1 MFKLSPCIE
10 MMFTKEYPD
19 FYDRF
24 KAVRDAGLDCVDFW
38 GWSSKDLGKI
48 RELIAEYGIT
58 ITSMSVDTTDP
69 EVRKVFGEKRLLTRD
84 PDAFDAFYKASEE
97 SIKIAKSLKVPSLIV
112 TTGNTRSDDVTR
124 YEQHANIILMLR
136 HVAPLFEDAGITVIL
151 EPLNILCNHMGY
163 FLSSSY
169 EAFEI
174 CNVVGSKNIKVLYDV
189 YHQQITEG
197 NIIPTI
203 RKYYDQIG
211 HFHVADVPGRYE
223 PGTGEIN
230 YRNVFKAINELGY
243 DKYVGL
249 EYRPS
254 IDSAETVKKVMEL
267 CE

>member
-1 MFKLSPCIE
+1 MLKFSPCIE
-10 MMFTKEYPD
+10 MMFTKEIPD

-24 KAVRDAGLDCVDFW
+24 KAAKDAGVDCVDFW
-38 GWSSKDLGKI
+38 NWANKDVEKMKKLCDEYKI
-48 RELIAEYGIT
+48 K
-58 ITSMSVDTTDP
+58 ITSMCVDTTDP
-69 EVRKVFGEKRLLTRD
+69 EIAKVFGAKKLLTRD

-97 SIKIAKSLKVPSLIV
+97 SIKVAKYLGVPSLIV
-112 TTGNTRSDDVTR
+112 TTGNTRSDNITK
-124 YEQHANIILMLR
+124 YEQHANVVLMLK
-136 HVAPLFEDAGITVIL
+136 HVAPLYEESGVTLIV
-151 EPLNILCNHMGY
+151 EPLNVLCDHMGY

-174 CNVVGSKNIKVLYDV
+174 CNEVGSKNVKILYDV

-197 NIIPTI
+197 NLIPTI
-203 RKYYDQIG
+203 RKYFDLIG
-211 HFHVADVPGRYE
+211 HFHVADVPGRNE

-230 YRNVFKAINELGY
+230 YKNIFKAIEELGY

-254 IDSAETVKKVMEL
+254 IDTFETIKKVLAL

>member
-1 MFKLSPCIE
+1 
-10 MMFTKEYPD
+10 MMFTKECPD

-24 KAVRDAGLDCVDFW
+24 KAAKDAGVDCVDFW
-38 GWSSKDLGKI
+38 GWSAKDIYRIKDI
-48 RELIAEYGIT
+48 IEENEIVV
-58 ITSMSVDTTDP
+58 TSMGVDTTDP
-69 EVRKVFGEKRLLTRD
+69 DVRKVFGEKRLLTRD
-84 PDAFDAFYKASEE
+84 ADAFDAFYKASEE
-97 SIKIAKSLKVPSLIV
+97 SIKMAKLLNVPSLIV
-112 TTGNTRSDDVTR
+112 TTGNTRSDDITR
-124 YEQHANIILMLR
+124 YEQHANIILMLK
-136 HVAPLFEDAGITVIL
+136 HVAPLFEDAGVTAIV

-174 CNVVGSKNIKVLYDV
+174 CNVVGSKNIKVLYDI

-197 NIIPTI
+197 NLIPTI
-203 RKYYDQIG
+203 RKYFDQIG

-230 YRNVFKAINELGY
+230 YRNVFKAIEDLGY

-254 IDSAETVKKVMEL
+254 IDSAETVKKVIEL
-267 CE
+267 CQ

>member
-1 MFKLSPCIE
+1 
-10 MMFTKEYPD
+10 MMFTKECPD

-24 KAVRDAGLDCVDFW
+24 KAVRDSGLDCVDFW
-38 GWSSKDLGKI
+38 GWSPKDLGRIK
-48 RELIAEYGIT
+48 ELIGEYGLT
-58 ITSMSVDTTDP
+58 VTSMGVDSKDEGT
-69 EVRKVFGEKRLLTRD
+69 RKVFGEKRLLTRD
-84 PDAFDAFYKASEE
+84 ADAFDAFYKACEE
-97 SIKIAKSLKVPSLIV
+97 SIEAAKYLGVPSLIV
-112 TTGNTRSDDVTR
+112 TAGNTRSDDVTR
-124 YEQHANIILMLR
+124 YEQHANIILMLK
-136 HVAPLFEDAGITVIL
+136 HVAPLFEASGITAIL

-174 CNVVGSKNIKVLYDV
+174 CNVVGSKNIKVLYDI

-197 NIIPTI
+197 NLIPTI
-203 RKYYDQIG
+203 TKYFGQIG
-211 HFHVADVPGRYE
+211 HIHVADVPGRYE

-230 YRNVFKAINELGY
+230 YRNVFKAINDLGY

-254 IDSAETVKKVMEL
+254 IGTAETVKRVLEL

>member
-1 MFKLSPCIE
+1 MLKFSPCIE

-24 KAVRDAGLDCVDFW
+24 KAAKNAGVDCVDFW
-38 GWSSKDLGKI
+38 GWSGRDINKI
-48 RELIAEYGIT
+48 KNIITENKIT
-58 ITSMSVDTTDP
+58 ITSISVDTTDP
-69 EVRKVFGEKRLLTRD
+69 EVGKVFGQKKLLTRD

-97 SIKIAKSLKVPSLIV
+97 SIKVAKTLGVPSLIV
-112 TTGNTRSDDVTR
+112 TVGDTRRDDVTR
-124 YEQHANIILMLR
+124 YEQHANIVLMLR
-136 HVAPLFEDAGITVIL
+136 HVAPLFEKSGVTLIV

-174 CNVVGSKNIKVLYDV
+174 CNEVGSKNVKILYDI

-197 NIIPTI
+197 NLIPTI
-203 RKYYDQIG
+203 RKYFDLIG
-211 HFHVADVPGRYE
+211 HFHVADVPGRHE

-230 YRNVFKAINELGY
+230 YKNVFKAIEDLGY

-249 EYRPS
+249 EYSPTV
-254 IDSAETVKKVMEL
+254 DTVKTLEKVFEL
-267 CE
+267 FR